1 MGRSA
6 VAHSTPAAVASAV
19 VPHPAQASGA
29 TGVAG
34 GSPVGLSA
42 RVTPVPAPRTRT
54 VSVLTAAALRRA
66 LTAAPEAGAAGG
78 RPGPPCNTRGRVGDK
93 APERDHSVTA
103 RRVARGAPQSSR
115 PALGQVRLP

>member
-34 GSPVGLSA
+34 GAPVGLSA

-54 VSVLTAAALRRA
+54 VSVLTAAARRRA
-66 LTAAPEAGAAGG
+66 LTAAPEDRKSVGVGKRVDLGG
-78 RPGPPCNTRGRVGDK
+78 RRIIKKKNKTTYR
-93 APERDHSVTA
+93 HL
-103 RRVARGAPQSSR
+103 
-115 PALGQVRLP
+115 ALLRYAT